1 MSMIMKNELD
11 PVFETLGLLCSCYQS
26 EETRD
31 ETIKELNEIGIDG
44 EAFYQKHFKILERY
58 EKYFKDHY
66 VKTENEEFFFK
77 DKDQEW
83 ILILIVSVTENKEW
97 IQSLDGVTDKELRDT
112 LMSIIID
119 DGVNSEELSRQKIPC
134 IKNELDI
141 IEFLEP
147 LDMDE
152 GKKWHLLKFLHRPR
166 FWMEY
171 LMEAIRKNIPV
182 YEKALASVEKPLQ
195 TLLERYA
202 AHKVERFDRLFTSF
216 LSQAVVYPTLVAPA
230 IQLILYSHGYQG
242 LFLELLPRRGKSTDA
257 AKDAVIMKLKALSDR
272 SKLDILCILKE
283 SKKYNLELAGTMK
296 LSASTMSHHMNVLFS
311 CGLVNI
317 EKKNGKVYYC
327 LEEDAVMDLIGDLK
341 QLLL

>member
-1 MSMIMKNELD
+1 MGMIMKNELD
-11 PVFETLGLLCSCYQS
+11 PVFETLALLCSCYHG
-26 EETRD
+26 EETRV
-31 ETIKELNEIGIDG
+31 ETIKGLNEMGIDG

-58 EKYFKDHY
+58 EKYFKEHY
-66 VKTENEEFFFK
+66 NKTENEEFFFK
-77 DKDQEW
+77 DKDQDW
-83 ILILIVSVTENKEW
+83 IIILVASVIENKHW
-97 IQSLDGVTDKELRDT
+97 LQSLDGVTDDELRVI
-112 LMSIIID
+112 LMSVIVND
-119 DGVNSEELSRQKIPC
+119 DNDNEELSRKDLPI

-147 LDMDE
+147 LDLDE

-166 FWMEY
+166 YWMGY
-171 LMEAIRKNIPV
+171 LLEAIRKNIPV
-182 YEKALASVEKPLQ
+182 HEKALASVDKPFQALM
-195 TLLERYA
+195 ERYA
-202 AHKVERFDRLFTSF
+202 AHKDNRFDRMIQNFA
-216 LSQAVVYPTLVAPA
+216 SQAVVYPSLAEPA
-230 IQLILYSHGYQG
+230 VQLILYSHGYQG

-283 SKKYNLELAGTMK
+283 SRKYNLELAGTMK

-317 EKKNGKVYYC
+317 EKRNGKVYYC
-327 LEEDAVMDLIGDLK
+327 LEEEAVVELIGDLK

>member
-1 MSMIMKNELD
+1 MGMIMKNELD

-97 IQSLDGVTDKELRDT
+97 IQSLDGVTDEELRDT
-112 LMSIIID
+112 LMSIILD

>member
-1 MSMIMKNELD
+1 MGMIMKNELD

-97 IQSLDGVTDKELRDT
+97 IQSLDGVTDEELRDT

>member
-1 MSMIMKNELD
+1 MDMIMKNELD
-11 PVFETLGLLCSCYQS
+11 PVFETLGLLFSCYQG
-26 EETRD
+26 EEMRV
-31 ETIKELNEIGIDG
+31 ETIKGLNELGIDG
-44 EAFYQKHFKILERY
+44 ELFYQKHFKILERY

-66 VKTENEEFFFK
+66 KKTENEAFFFK
-77 DKDQEW
+77 DKDQDW
-83 ILILIVSVTENKEW
+83 IIILIASVIENKHW
-97 IQSLDGVTDKELRDT
+97 LQGLDGVTDEEIRDT
-112 LMSIIID
+112 LMSIIVNEGD
-119 DGVNSEELSRQKIPC
+119 DSEELSRQKIPS
-134 IKNELDI
+134 ITNELEI

-147 LDMDE
+147 LEMEE
-152 GKKWHLLKFLHRPR
+152 GRKWHLLKFLHRPR
-166 FWMEY
+166 YWMEY

-182 YEKALASVEKPLQ
+182 YERALASVEKPFQALM
-195 TLLERYA
+195 ERYA
-202 AHKVERFDRLFTSF
+202 AHKDDRFDRLIHNFA
-216 LSQAVVYPTLVAPA
+216 SQAVVYPTLAEPA
-230 IQLILYSHGYQG
+230 IQLVLYSHGYQG

-317 EKKNGKVYYC
+317 EKRNGKVYYC
-327 LEEDAVMDLIGDLK
+327 LEEEAVLELIGDLK